1 MTALKTIE
9 ITIKER
15 IATVAAGTVLVCDNP
30 TDTVR
35 FNFDE
40 EWSERVAKT
49 ARFAYGGSYIDVP
62 FTGDEVQVPDIH
74 RTDHVN
80 IGVYANDLTSTYVKI
95 NCRHSVKSL
104 GGNNPAP
111 DEDIYNQVLML
122 IDKVDKMGVLRDYEL
137 IESITVEEDVFSVIR
152 TTEPN
157 GDALSL
163 SHLYLKFTSPAY
175 TENRV
180 VYFAIGNTDATD
192 IWTKDRLMY
201 GADAGIINKNGYTT
215 EVFCEKERGIFRNW
229 MLLPANKVNQVNARC
244 NHSIRT
250 GSIKAIRIF
259 AFSNTTDLIP
269 AGTKIDIYGVRE

>member
-1 MTALKTIE
+1 MTVLKTIE

-30 TDTVR
+30 TDTVL

-62 FTGDEVQVPDIH
+62 FTGNEVQVPDIH

-95 NCRHSVKSL
+95 NCRYSVKSL

-111 DEDIYNQVLML
+111 DEDIYNQILGL
-122 IDKVDKMGVLRDYEL
+122 IDKGGNIRDYEL

-152 TTEPN
+152 TTEPS
-157 GDALSL
+157 GDALNL
-163 SHLYLKFTSPAY
+163 SHLYLKLTSPAY

-192 IWTKDRLMY
+192 IWTTDRLMY
-201 GADAGIINKNGYTT
+201 GADLNVINKNGYST

-229 MLLPANKVNQVNARC
+229 MLSPANVVTQVNAKC

-259 AFSNTTDLIP
+259 AFTNTTDLLP
-269 AGTKIDIYGVRE
+269 AGTQIEIWGVRE

>member
-1 MTALKTIE
+1 MSSKVDLAGSVKNANITGE
-9 ITIKER
+9 IGIGY
-15 IATVAAGTVLVCDNP
+15 AVG
-30 TDTVR
+30 
-35 FNFDE
+35 
-40 EWSERVAKT
+40 
-49 ARFAYGGSYIDVP
+49 GGSSA
-62 FTGDEVQVPDIH
+62 E
-74 RTDHVN
+74 
-80 IGVYANDLTSTYVKI
+80 
-95 NCRHSVKSL
+95 
-104 GGNNPAP
+104 
-111 DEDIYNQVLML
+111 
-122 IDKVDKMGVLRDYEL
+122 VDKTLTISGAAADAKVTGERLDSKADKADIPDVSGLASKSELESFEFSLLEQYTSLRRQVVENKRKASAAQETADEALAKVNAVLRDYEL

-192 IWTKDRLMY
+192 IWTEDRLMY

-269 AGTKIDIYGVRE
+269 AGTKIDIYGVRA